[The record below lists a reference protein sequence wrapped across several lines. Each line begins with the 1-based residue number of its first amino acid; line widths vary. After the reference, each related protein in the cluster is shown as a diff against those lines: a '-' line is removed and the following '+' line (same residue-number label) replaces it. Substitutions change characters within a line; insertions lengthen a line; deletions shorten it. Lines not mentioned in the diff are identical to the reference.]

1 MVQQS
6 FYGINKSNFVKNN
19 GSIEIY
25 AVINPNS
32 NIKNFLPMAGT
43 EPLTPIVA
51 DQSILKYVVFGEKL
65 FKTYIRISQDF
76 PNSIANAQS
85 IFDVIKPT
93 SAKEDVD
100 LLTREI
106 LDINKSKTQGVSL
119 GNLGK
124 AA

>member
-65 FKTYIRISQDF
+65 FLIKKIPY
-76 PNSIANAQS
+76 
-85 IFDVIKPT
+85 VIKLQVDGFSTFIPLPENYVYK
-93 SAKEDVD
+93 SLSKKEKI
-100 LLTREI
+100 I
-106 LDINKSKTQGVSL
+106 LAEEAQDKKFTFVQLAHII
-119 GNLGK
+119 
-124 AA
+124 